1 MSKRRYTDEQIR
13 MLSHDPNIKEISPN
27 SLRFTLAFRQKIYD
41 AVKENIGKSAIRTF
55 LTNYGYNC
63 HILGNR
69 VLDTLSNNFKHYG
82 RPVNGSRYATS
93 KMYHHDKRDDSIL
106 LKTGKFKIG

>member
-41 AVKENIGKSAIRTF
+41 AVKENEYPKLVEV
-55 LTNYGYNC
+55 LTYC
-63 HILGNR
+63 
-69 VLDTLSNNFKHYG
+69 
-82 RPVNGSRYATS
+82 
-93 KMYHHDKRDDSIL
+93 
-106 LKTGKFKIG
+106 KIT